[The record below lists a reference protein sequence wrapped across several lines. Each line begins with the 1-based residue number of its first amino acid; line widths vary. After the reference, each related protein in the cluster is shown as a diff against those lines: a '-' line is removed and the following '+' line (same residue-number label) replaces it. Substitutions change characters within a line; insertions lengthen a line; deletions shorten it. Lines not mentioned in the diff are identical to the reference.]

1 MITGVIATV
10 FGILGII
17 GLFTGNIAFV
27 FAGGVAELAQTLMGF
42 FINSQRNF
50 ITIVIAA
57 VAGAAVAYLIGIS
70 ILYGVMAGLCFEGAI
85 MGIWSIY
92 YMIHSLAHRND
103 HKKVYRNVQKNAR
116 RKK

>member
-27 FAGGVAELAQTLMGF
+27 FAGGVAEIAQTLMGF

-57 VAGAAVAYLIGIS
+57 VAGAAVAYLMGIS
-70 ILYGVMAGLCFEGAI
+70 VLYGVMAVLCFEGAV
-85 MGIWSIY
+85 MGSWSIY
-92 YMIHSLAHRND
+92 YMIDSLAHRND
-103 HKKVYRNVQKNAR
+103 QRNVYKNAC